1 MEPEA
6 KDKSG
11 MQNTKVK
18 ILLAEDSLF
27 QAEIYKRA
35 LLGKGYEV
43 VVAKNG
49 VEGLAAAKEWKPT
62 LIVSDIFMPVMDGF
76 QFLRNIKKDKDL
88 KSIPFVFYSTFYTD
102 DKDREFALSLGA
114 KAFLIKLKDP
124 EEMCQ
129 KIKAIL
135 EGTTIEEKV
144 VQEKLIEKEEDFL
157 TGYCKVVVAKLD
169 KKVKELE
176 EEITERKRVEDMLR
190 KNEEWV
196 RAISESAND
205 AIICIDDTGIV
216 NFWNKKAEEM
226 FGYSTN
232 EAIGRAVCALIIP
245 ERYREKHTEGLKTFS
260 RTGTGPVV
268 GKPIE
273 LSSLRKDGKEFPI
286 ELSVSAMKINERW
299 QAIGIIRDITDRK
312 RSEEKI
318 SIQLQRLS
326 TLREIDEVITSTLD
340 KHISLDMFLEKALT
354 QLKVDAANVLLF
366 DQQMQELEYIAA
378 RGFHKSVPQHQHI
391 RLGEGVVGRIA
402 AERRIRYIPN
412 LIEVKEEWIRKE
424 LITDDSFTAYC
435 GIPLVAKGQLKGVF
449 EVFHHA
455 PFSDDP
461 EWMNY
466 LETLAGQAAI
476 AIDNTTLFEDLQRS
490 NAEIIQAY
498 DDTIEGWSRA
508 LDMRDRET
516 EGHCRR
522 VTDMTL
528 MVARAMNIPKEHLI
542 HIRRGALLHDIGK
555 VGIPDN
561 ILQKPGPLTEEEWV
575 IMRKHPVYAYE
586 LLSPVAYLRPAM
598 DIPYCHHE
606 KWDGTGY
613 PRGLKGEQIPIAAR
627 VFAVV
632 DISEAL
638 RSVRV
643 YKPAWPEEKV
653 REHIRSLAG
662 THLDPKVVY
671 VFLGMKW

>member
-1 MEPEA
+1 MSTRQLKTEE
-6 KDKSG
+6 KI
-11 MQNTKVK
+11 K
-18 ILLAEDSLF
+18 ILLAEDSLI
-27 QAEIYKRA
+27 QAEILKRA
-35 LLGKGYEV
+35 FIKRGYEV
-43 VVAKNG
+43 VVAKDG
-49 VEGLAAAKEWKPT
+49 TEGLAAAKEWKPT

-76 QFLRNIKKDKDL
+76 QFLRNIKKDKTL
-88 KSIPFVFYSTFYTD
+88 KLIPFVFYSTVYTG
-102 DKDREFALSLGA
+102 DKDKELACSLGA
-114 KAFLIKLKDP
+114 KAFFTKL
-124 EEMCQ
+124 EEPDTLCV

-135 EGTTIEEKV
+135 DGSPVEEAA
-144 VQEKLIEKEEDFL
+144 VQEKLIEKEEEFL
-157 TGYCKVVVAKLD
+157 TGYSKVVVSKLED
-169 KKVKELE
+169 KVKELE
-176 EEITERKRVEDMLR
+176 KEIIERKRAEELVRES
-190 KNEEWV
+190 EEWV

-232 EAIGRAVCALIIP
+232 EAIGKAVCTLIIP

-260 RTGTGPVV
+260 RTGGGPVV
-268 GKPIE
+268 GKLIE
-273 LSSLRKDGKEFPI
+273 LSSLRKDGKEFPV
-286 ELSVSAMKINERW
+286 ELSISAMKIKERW
-299 QAIGIIRDITDRK
+299 HAIGIIKDITDRK
-312 RSEEKI
+312 RSEERI
-318 SIQLQRLS
+318 SMQLQRLS
-326 TLREIDEVITSTLD
+326 TLREIDKVITSTLD
-340 KHISLDMFLEKALT
+340 RHVSLDMFLEKALT
-354 QLKVDAANVLLF
+354 QLKVDAADVLLF

-378 RGFHKSVPQHQHI
+378 RGFHKFVPQHQHI

-402 AERRIRYIPN
+402 TERRIRCIPN
-412 LIEVKEEWIRKE
+412 LVEVKEEWTRKE

-435 GIPLVAKGQLKGVF
+435 GIPLIAKGQLKGVF

-490 NAEIIQAY
+490 NADIIQAY

-508 LDMRDRET
+508 LDMRDKET

-522 VTDMTL
+522 VTDMTV

-575 IMRKHPVYAYE
+575 IMRKHPVNAYE

-627 VFAVV
+627 IFAVV
-632 DISEAL
+632 DIFEAL
-638 RSVRV
+638 YSIRV
-643 YKPAWPEEKV
+643 YKPAWPKERV
-653 REHIRSLAG
+653 LSHIRSLAG
-662 THLDPKVVY
+662 THLDPKVVD
-671 VFLGMKW
+671 VFLEMKW